1 MDADTATTT
10 PIAVCRCCGAA
21 LRVEAPGRLDDIK
34 GREHVKR
41 AIEVAAVGA
50 HPIALLSEGTTDD
63 MRQIAEVAR
72 SSFGLTVYPLTPC
85 RCGNHGSARHTC
97 TCTPKQVAQ
106 HKTTAQWRLARARA
120 ELWVLVTPVAA
131 EALLS
136 TRRGEPDER
145 VRARI
150 AAAQAVA
157 TPTALDGAAQRLMV
171 AALRQLQFS
180 QTQHDRAIAIASSVA
195 RLAGATTIGPVHLA
209 EAIQYHDR
217 S

>member
-34 GREHVKR
+34 GQDHVKR

-131 EALLS
+131 QREDLDEQIAWHFEDGSVLLGDL
-136 TRRGEPDER
+136 T
-145 VRARI
+145 
-150 AAAQAVA
+150 
-157 TPTALDGAAQRLMV
+157 
-171 AALRQLQFS
+171 F
-180 QTQHDRAIAIASSVA
+180 
-195 RLAGATTIGPVHLA
+195 AGAVENLR
-209 EAIQYHDR
+209 EAPTFP
-217 S
+217 SNL